1 VPFTPQQSANPGPK
15 PVGIMPVVQQGINR
29 AQTSDRT
36 GMSVGGATNMS
47 YRSDADMGTRVGGA
61 VNGYVND
68 PFNLALRRNTDFYG
82 IENAAFDRNAA
93 RLSGQLGQISAGYGQ
108 MAGSARTGYGL
119 DMKLID
125 IARKGQGIDYDA
137 IRRQQEY
144 YRKTF
149 GIQDT
154 GFNEKYA
161 FLGQN
166 RGFARDAF
174 RSQLEGLDAQGLQVG
189 EQTRRSLSALTGDA
203 AARGALVAG
212 GTQEKASDVATDERF
227 ARDSLARQR
236 SDADLAFRKEDAGLK
251 FQQEE
256 VLRDKELNGLNT
268 NEQIARLNDR
278 QRQLDLEAAKLGVQA
293 DQLANNLQST
303 LARLNL
309 DRVTSVGQIMDSL
322 ASNDLNRAQMARSIV
337 QQSYQEARAGG

>member
-1 VPFTPQQSANPGPK
+1 MPFTPQQSANPGPRPTGIA
-15 PVGIMPVVQQGINR
+15 PVIQRNVGSALPN
-29 AQTSDRT
+29 DRT
-36 GMSVGGATNMS
+36 GMSAGGATNLS
-47 YRSDADMGTRVGGA
+47 YRADADMGARVGGA
-61 VNGYVND
+61 VNGYIND
-68 PFNLALRRNTDFYG
+68 PFNVALRRNTNFYA
-82 IENAAFDRNAA
+82 IENSAFDRNDA
-93 RLSGQLGQISAGYGQ
+93 RLNGQLGQISAGYGQ

-137 IRRQQEY
+137 IRRQQQY
-144 YRKTF
+144 YRDTF
-149 GIQDT
+149 GIQDL
-154 GFNEKYA
+154 GFNEKHA

-174 RSQLEGLDAQGLQVG
+174 RSQLEALDAQGIQVG
-189 EQTRRSLSALTGDA
+189 DQKRRGMSALVGDA

-212 GTQEKASDVATDERF
+212 GTQEKASDLATDEYF
-227 ARDSLARQR
+227 ARDTLKRQGA
-236 SDADLAFRKEDAGLK
+236 DAELAFKKEDAGLK

-278 QRQLDLEAAKLGVQA
+278 QKQLDLEAQKLGVQA
-293 DQLANNLQST
+293 DQLANNLRST

-322 ASNDLNRAQMARSIV
+322 ASNDLARAQMARSIV
-337 QQSYQEARAGG
+337 QQSYQEARA